1 MTQSPC
7 AVTAVSDDGS
17 LGERALVTRPLEAAI
32 LARRPDLVMACGP
45 DADAGGGAGALRKI

>member
-32 LARRPDLVMACGP
+32 LR
-45 DADAGGGAGALRKI
+45 AGRIS